1 MSLWQ
6 HRGSMTPPPP
16 SGTAAPSRVPEQNP
30 ARVVV
35 VVPRKEKRLHEYLR
49 QSLAS
54 LKNVEVVL
62 DRRAAAVTPPGERRR
77 RQSKDSECR
86 ILICSLVRCPVETSE
101 HSPPEIPT
109 TNDQAGRHHTLL
121 WPALRLEHL

>member
-1 MSLWQ
+1 
-6 HRGSMTPPPP
+6 MTPSPPT
-16 SGTAAPSRVPEQNP
+16 GTAEPSRAPAQDP

-35 VVPRKEKRLHEYLR
+35 VVPRKEKPLHEYLR
-49 QSLAS
+49 RSLAA

-62 DRRAAAVTPPGERRR
+62 DRRAAVVTPPDERRR

-86 ILICSLVRCPVETSE
+86 ILICSLVRCPAETPE
-101 HSPPEIPT
+101 HTPPETPAT
-109 TNDQAGRHHTLL
+109 KDQAGRHHTLL

>member
-1 MSLWQ
+1 
-6 HRGSMTPPPP
+6 MTPPPP
-16 SGTAAPSRVPEQNP
+16 NGTAEPSPAPAQDP

-49 QSLAS
+49 RSLAA

-62 DRRAAAVTPPGERRR
+62 DRRAAAVTPPDERRR
-77 RQSKDSECR
+77 RQSKDSER
-86 ILICSLVRCPVETSE
+86 KILICSLVRCPVETPE
-101 HSPPEIPT
+101 HTPPETPAT
-109 TNDQAGRHHTLL
+109 KDQAGHHHTLL